1 MKKVIIAAFIA
12 FLSLSVRAQSN
23 APYTD
28 GPVWE
33 MTFVRTKHGMSDEYL
48 RSITKTFWAV
58 MEEAKKQGIIM
69 DYKVLHGL
77 AASPTDFDVL
87 LLTQT
92 RNMAYRDQARELLDP
107 IVQKIEGNAV
117 KQRETTGQR
126 LDMRE
131 VLGYKLMREI
141 YLDGGAAGAKKG
153 K

>member
-1 MKKVIIAAFIA
+1 MKKIILLALLAFVPLLA
-12 FLSLSVRAQSN
+12 RAQSS

-33 MTFVRTKHGMSDEYL
+33 MTLVRTKHGMADEYL

-69 DYKVLHGL
+69 DFKVFYGL
-77 AASPTDFDVL
+77 ASSPSDYDVI

-92 RNMAYRDQARELLDP
+92 KDMAYRDKARELLDP
-107 IVQKIEGNAV
+107 IVIKLEGNTA
-117 KQRETTGQR
+117 KQRETTSVR
-126 LDMRE
+126 LDMRD

-141 YLDGGAAGAKKG
+141 YLDGGPAAKKG
-153 K
+153 NK

>member
-1 MKKVIIAAFIA
+1 MKKIILAAFLTIIP
-12 FLSLSVRAQSN
+12 LLGRAQSS
-23 APYTD
+23 APYTE

-33 MTFVRTKHGMSDEYL
+33 MTLVRTKHGMADEYL
-48 RSITKTFWAV
+48 RSITKTFNAV

-69 DYKVLHGL
+69 DYKVLYGL

-92 RNMAYRDQARELLDP
+92 RNMAYRDKARELLDP
-107 IVQKIEGNAV
+107 IVQRIEGNAA
-117 KQRETTGQR
+117 KQRDTTGQR

-141 YLDGGAAGAKKG
+141 YLDGGPSAAEKK